1 MFIIR
6 AYPSLS
12 RRTIIEKVLI
22 PALKGKILCGLSS
35 QLLERRE
42 KFGQYVGIAMN
53 DLCKIE
59 NKLAAGEMKP
69 DTWERF
75 VQDVF
80 VNDIPG
86 FNPADKGTD
95 WGRDGDISVE
105 GEDVPRRVLI
115 TSSTTLDGIRKNM
128 HKNLASLKEHK
139 LPVKRIV
146 LANPALLLTKERDSL
161 VASAQA
167 KGVILRLHDIYGRSY
182 FASKLRRDGH
192 WRKELL
198 GMSSHPITLSREP
211 VVFAESPWRHIPLVG
226 RSSDVATLR
235 EMTGDVVMS
244 GKPGTGKSRLAMEIR
259 DAVFIDRDGDLEQVT
274 ADVRTFGPRVLVV
287 DDAGN
292 KEQLIKRLLSLRRSE
307 SDIFTFRIVAT
318 CWIDEVHLVRSWLP
332 NADVFEVDLMERQDI
347 DEAIIAMGVRSELLR
362 EEILGQAAGRI
373 GWATMLAQVILSRTG
388 GYVSV
393 LDGRALYGEVGHVL
407 RRTTDDSAALDLL
420 AIIAVLG
427 GIEDRELPVLATVIG
442 GTRQAVAR
450 SIEQVATCGLIDIR
464 DRTLDDDFRNRRYE
478 VRPAMLA
485 TALVAERSF
494 GSGVTTVDVRQLAYL
509 FPDHV
514 VQLTEAA
521 INACRLGSSG
531 TDSTARRLFREI
543 VNRNVGTLSQ
553 RLELASRLVWFDK
566 SIVHEVLVFGR
577 TCLEAL
583 SSGSVDSWQAESVI
597 KGVASLAAHAIS
609 PHGSEDAVE
618 LLLDAAM
625 LDSRPPYQSPG
636 HPPLRVL
643 RELIEDFHPEL
654 RLPVGPRYVIH
665 RGALRW
671 MGRWAGN
678 EVAQTVYAQACQCL
692 LSFERN
698 ASWVHPSQDDKVQ
711 IIKTV
716 ITADEMDR
724 VYTDV
729 WPGVKGLLEG
739 GNRAV
744 AAAAL
749 DALLGWFRMGSG
761 RDQPFGTTHPRPA
774 IAAAMRVA
782 ALLAADFGR
791 CRGMSIGA
799 LVRLR
804 GMAGWHAIDIPVIV
818 PADMAPFFENP
829 DPKRFAEDP
838 DGPMAALHTS
848 IAEVVA
854 RWVEL
859 SPVEV
864 VSKLVALCH
873 ELAVAQVPDRG
884 RIDYACQLLADRVSE
899 PYRWFVECKN
909 AGLLPEGFPFALSAT
924 QSGSLPPGELDQLLA
939 DPRTRGSLVSWAL
952 TDEQAPDDVVAT
964 IERSVSPADWLTLDV
979 LCIRGQLSDER
990 LIRMFGSLPP
1000 LSAGALAAV
1009 AFRCRDVDADWPSDR
1024 LRPVWLA
1031 ALLHFRVVSLRCNA
1045 DDDIATLFKWLAEN
1059 EQATLTQLV
1068 IDTLD
1073 QAEDGDAYGTLTHN
1087 SWGHLRLLPQ
1097 EHRLAIWVHFSERKS
1112 LQHFL
1117 SSQLFRKDAQS
1128 LEQLLIDGLMSADDV
1143 LMAHGQV
1150 DSNTDLIAIARLL
1163 VPRGVAPAD
1172 IAALAGPTSWMERLS
1187 SRYEELG
1194 NRFKTLLERSKDD
1207 RDVLAV
1213 ARAGVEMFSELLRT
1227 ELEAERAERVT
1238 GRRQ

>member
-1 MFIIR
+1 
-6 AYPSLS
+6 
-12 RRTIIEKVLI
+12 
-22 PALKGKILCGLSS
+22 
-35 QLLERRE
+35 
-42 KFGQYVGIAMN
+42 MN
-53 DLCKIE
+53 DLGKIE
-59 NKLAAGEMKP
+59 NRLTAGEMKP

-80 VNDIPG
+80 SNDIPG

-115 TSSTTLDGIRKNM
+115 TSSTTLDGVRKNM
-128 HKNLASLKEHK
+128 HKNLASLNEHK

-146 LANPALLLTKERDSL
+146 LANPALLSTKERDSL
-161 VASAQA
+161 VASAQE

-182 FASKLRRDGH
+182 FASKLRRDGY
-192 WRKELL
+192 WRNELL
-198 GMSSHPITLSREP
+198 GMSSHPITLSLEP

-226 RSSDVATLR
+226 RSSDVTNLR
-235 EMTGDVVMS
+235 KMTGDVVMA
-244 GKPGTGKSRLAMEIR
+244 GRPGTGKSRLAMEIR
-259 DAVFIDRDGDLEQVT
+259 DAVFIDGDADLEQVT
-274 ADVRTFGPRVLVV
+274 ADVRTFGPQVLVV
-287 DDAGN
+287 DDVGS
-292 KEQLIKRLLSLRRSE
+292 KEQLVKRLLSLRRSE
-307 SDIFTFRIVAT
+307 RDILDFRIVAT
-318 CWIDEVHLVRSWLP
+318 CWTDEMDLVRSWLP
-332 NADVFEVDLMERQDI
+332 KADVFEVGLMERQDI
-347 DEAIIAMGVRSELLR
+347 DEVIIAMGIRSELLR
-362 EEILGQAAGRI
+362 EEILSQAAGRI
-373 GWATMLAQVILSRTG
+373 GWATMLAQVILSRIG

-393 LDGRALYGEVGHVL
+393 LDGRALYGEVGLVL
-407 RRTTDDSAALDLL
+407 RRTTGDSAALDLL
-420 AIIAVLG
+420 ATIAALG
-427 GIEDRELPVLATVIG
+427 GVEDRELPSLAIEIG

-450 SIEQVATCGLIDIR
+450 SIEKVATCGLIDII
-464 DRTLDDDFRNRRYE
+464 DRTLDNGFRNRRYE

-494 GSGVTTVDVRQLAYL
+494 GSSVTAVDVRQLASL
-509 FPDHV
+509 FPDHF

-521 INACRLGSSG
+521 IKACRLGASG
-531 TDSTARRLFREI
+531 ADTTARVLFREI

-566 SIVHEVLVFGR
+566 SSVDEILVFGR
-577 TCLEAL
+577 SCLEAL
-583 SSGSVDSWQAESVI
+583 SSKSFDPWQAESII

-636 HPPLRVL
+636 HSPLRVL
-643 RELIEDFHPEL
+643 RELIEEFHPEL
-654 RLPVGPRYVIH
+654 RLPTEPRYVIH

-671 MGRWAGN
+671 MVRWADN
-678 EVAQTVYAQACQCL
+678 EVAQKVYAQACQCL

-698 ASWVHPSQDDKVQ
+698 ASWVHPSQDDKLQ
-711 IIKTV
+711 IIKAV

-724 VYTDV
+724 VYTDI

-739 GNRAV
+739 GNRAL

-749 DALLGWFRMGSG
+749 DALLGWFRIGSG
-761 RDQPFGTTHPRPA
+761 RDQPFGISHAQPA
-774 IAAAMRVA
+774 IDAAMRVA
-782 ALLAADFGR
+782 TLLAEDLGR

-804 GMAGWHAIDIPVIV
+804 EMAGWHAIDIPVVV
-818 PADMAPFFENP
+818 PPDMAPFFENT

-848 IAEVVA
+848 IAELVSG
-854 RWVEL
+854 WVEL

-864 VSKLVALCH
+864 VSKLLAQRN
-873 ELAVAQVPDRG
+873 ELAVAQVPDLG
-884 RIDYACQLLADRVSE
+884 RIDFACQHLAERVSE

-909 AGLLPEGFPFALSAT
+909 AGLLPEGFPFARSAA
-924 QSGSLPPGELDQLLA
+924 QSGSLLAGELDHLLA
-939 DPRTRGSLVSWAL
+939 DPRKRGSLVSWAL
-952 TDEQAPDDVVAT
+952 TDEQAPDDVVT
-964 IERSVSPADWLTLDV
+964 VIERAVSPADWFTLDV

-1009 AFRCRDVDADWPSDR
+1009 AFRCRYADADWPSDH

-1031 ALLHFRVVSLRCNA
+1031 ALLHFRVVSLRSNA
-1045 DDDIATLFKWLAEN
+1045 DSDIATLFRWLAEN
-1059 EQATLTQLV
+1059 EPATLTRLV

-1073 QAEDGDAYGTLTHN
+1073 QAEDGDAYGTLTHS

-1097 EHRLAIWVHFSERKS
+1097 EHRLAIWVHFSERRS

-1117 SSQLFRKDAQS
+1117 SSQLFRNDAQS
-1128 LEQLLIDGLMSADDV
+1128 LERLLVDGLVSADDV

-1172 IAALAGPTSWMERLS
+1172 IAALAGPTSWMGRLS

-1213 ARAGVEMFSELLRT
+1213 ARAGVEMYSELLRK

>member
-1 MFIIR
+1 
-6 AYPSLS
+6 
-12 RRTIIEKVLI
+12 
-22 PALKGKILCGLSS
+22 
-35 QLLERRE
+35 
-42 KFGQYVGIAMN
+42 MN

-59 NKLAAGEMKP
+59 NKLAAGEMQP
-69 DTWERF
+69 GTWERF

-105 GEDVPRRVLI
+105 GDDVPRRVLI
-115 TSSTTLDGIRKNM
+115 TSSATLDGVRQNM
-128 HKNLASLKEHK
+128 HENLASLREHEVA
-139 LPVKRIV
+139 VKRIV
-146 LANPALLLTKERDSL
+146 LANPALLSTKERSSL
-161 VASAQA
+161 VASAQK

-182 FASKLRRDGH
+182 FASKLRRDGY

-198 GMSSHPITLSREP
+198 GMSSHPITLSLEP

-226 RSSDVATLR
+226 RSSDVATLH

-259 DAVFIDRDGDLEQVT
+259 DAVFIDGDADLEQVT
-274 ADVRTFGPRVLVV
+274 ADVRTFRPRVLVV

-292 KEQLIKRLLSLRRSE
+292 KEPLIKRLLSLRRSE
-307 SDIFTFRIVAT
+307 SDIFDFRVVAT
-318 CWIDEVHLVRSWLP
+318 CWIDEVHLVRSWLRR
-332 NADVFEVDLMERQDI
+332 ADVLEVSLMERQDI
-347 DEAIIAMGVRSELLR
+347 DEVIIAMGVKSELLR

-373 GWATMLAQVILSRTG
+373 GWATMLAQVILSRVG
-388 GYVSV
+388 GFASV
-393 LDGRALYGEVGHVL
+393 FDGRALYGEVGPVL
-407 RRTTDDSAALDLL
+407 GRTTRDSAGIDLL
-420 AIIAVLG
+420 ATIAALG
-427 GIEDRELPVLATVIG
+427 GVEDRELPALATEIG
-442 GTRQAVAR
+442 GTPHAVVHA
-450 SIEQVATCGLIDIR
+450 IEQVATCGLIDIS
-464 DRTLDDDFRNRRYE
+464 DRPLDDGFRNRRYE

-494 GSGVTTVDVRQLAYL
+494 GSSVTAVNLRRLASL
-509 FPDHV
+509 FPDHL

-521 INACRLGSSG
+521 IEACRLGREG
-531 TDSTARRLFREI
+531 ADTTARALFREI
-543 VNRNVGTLSQ
+543 VERKAGNLSRMLQ
-553 RLELASRLVWFDK
+553 LASRLVWFDGGT
-566 SIVHEVLVFGR
+566 IDEMLVFCR
-577 TCLEAL
+577 LCLEAL

-654 RLPVGPRYVIH
+654 RPPTEPRYVIH

-671 MGRWAGN
+671 MGRWADN
-678 EVAQTVYAQACQCL
+678 EVAQTVYAHACQCL
-692 LSFERN
+692 LSVERN
-698 ASWVHPSQDDKVQ
+698 AYWVHPSQDDKVQ

-739 GNRAV
+739 GNRAL

-749 DALLGWFRMGSG
+749 DALLGWFRIGSG
-761 RDQPFGTTHPRPA
+761 RDQPFGRSHPQPA
-774 IAAAMRVA
+774 IDAAMRVA
-782 ALLAADFGR
+782 TLLAEDLGR

-804 GMAGWHAIDIPVIV
+804 GMAGWHAIDIPVVV
-818 PADMAPFFENP
+818 PPDMAPFFENP

-838 DGPMAALHTS
+838 NGPMAALHTS
-848 IAEVVA
+848 IAELVS

-864 VSKLVALCH
+864 ASKLLALRD
-873 ELAVAQVPDRG
+873 ELAVAQVPDLG
-884 RIDYACQLLADRVSE
+884 RIDFACEHLAERVSE
-899 PYRWFVECKN
+899 PYRWFVERKQV
-909 AGLLPEGFPFALSAT
+909 GLLPEGFPFARSAT
-924 QSGSLPPGELDQLLA
+924 QSGTLPAGELDQLLA

-952 TDEQAPDDVVAT
+952 TDEQAPDDVATT
-964 IERSVSPADWLTLDV
+964 IERAVSPADWFTLDV

-1009 AFRCRDVDADWPSDR
+1009 AFRCRYADADWPSDY
-1024 LRPVWLA
+1024 LRPVWLV

-1045 DDDIATLFKWLAEN
+1045 DYDIAMLFRWLAEN
-1059 EQATLTQLV
+1059 EPATLTQLV

-1073 QAEDGDAYGTLTHN
+1073 QAEDGDAYGTLTHS

-1117 SSQLFRKDAQS
+1117 SSQLFRNDAPS
-1128 LEQLLIDGLMSADDV
+1128 LEQLLIDGLVSANDA
-1143 LMAHGQV
+1143 LRAYGQV

-1172 IAALAGPTSWMERLS
+1172 IAALAGPTGWTGRPS

-1207 RDVLAV
+1207 PDVLAV
-1213 ARAGVEMFSELLRT
+1213 ARMGVKMYSELLRK
-1227 ELEAERAERVT
+1227 ELEVERAERVT